1 MLSRQQH
8 VLNAL
13 AICAAA
19 CDQCAALGLLET
31 TQSQHRRSYRLSR
44 DCADLCRL
52 AATFLA
58 REAEHTP
65 HLLRECA
72 ELCRACA
79 NECTQFD
86 TPTHRMCTEA
96 CRRGEDACRTA
107 FV

>member
-1 MLSRQQH
+1 MLPRQQH

-13 AICAAA
+13 AMCAAA
-19 CDQCAALGLLET
+19 CDQCAALGLQDSPAAYHL
-31 TQSQHRRSYRLSR
+31 RSFRLSR

-52 AATFLA
+52 AATFVA
-58 REAEHTP
+58 REAEHSP

-72 ELCRACA
+72 ELCRDCA

-86 TPTHRMCTEA
+86 TAQHRACTEA

>member
-1 MLSRQQH
+1 MLPRQQH

-13 AICAAA
+13 ATCAAA
-19 CDQCAALGLLET
+19 CDQCTTLGLTDRQLPA
-31 TQSQHRRSYRLSR
+31 HLRSFRLSR

-52 AATFLA
+52 TAAFLA

-79 NECTQFD
+79 NACTQFD
-86 TPTHRMCTEA
+86 TPQHRTCTEA

>member
-1 MLSRQQH
+1 MLPRQQH
-8 VLNAL
+8 ALNTL

-19 CDQCAALGLLET
+19 CDQCTAFGLTET
-31 TQSQHRRSYRLSR
+31 PPAHWLRSFRLSR

-52 AATFLA
+52 TAAFLA
-58 REAEHTP
+58 REAEHTS

-79 NECTQFD
+79 DECTQFD
-86 TPTHRMCTEA
+86 TPQHRTCTEA

-107 FV
+107 FL